1 MDEQATQK
9 RLTLL
14 DAKVNTFAAKLGSSV
29 VALFAAPMAPV
40 AMAA

>member
-1 MDEQATQK
+1 MSRPPK
-9 RLTLL
+9 KGSNPL
-14 DAKVNTFAAKLGSSV
+14 DAKVSTFAAKLGSNV